1 MSKILIIEDED
12 SIRQITSE
20 ILRGENFE
28 VMEAEDGQVGVE
40 LALQKTPDLI
50 ICDVQLPEMDGYSIL
65 AQVRGN
71 RSTQTVPFIFLTA
84 KSTKTDVRLGMELG
98 ADDYLTKP
106 FTIEEL
112 LGTVT
117 TQLVK
122 HAAVERSSQQ
132 KLDDLRNN
140 ITLSLPHQ
148 LNAQLTNI
156 LKPTKTL
163 IENYD
168 LIDRDE
174 AIEMLRQIYLSGQTL
189 SRFTNNFLLYAE
201 LKRIEQQPKKSR
213 ALLERTEECLAR
225 IILRE
230 VALQKAEQA
239 NRREDLL
246 LELLEETEVQISQA
260 KLKKIAEELID
271 NAFKF
276 SISGTPVRIR
286 SHTQDSNFHLFITN
300 DGRGMTAEEI
310 ANMGAYMQ
318 FEPQDTKRQGCGLGL
333 VIAKLLT
340 ELHGGEFNIESI
352 PNKQTTVRV
361 MLPAK

>member
-12 SIRQITSE
+12 NIREITSE
-20 ILRGENFE
+20 ILRAENFE
-28 VMEAEDGQVGVE
+28 VMEAEDGQLGVE
-40 LALQKTPDLI
+40 LALRKTPDLI
-50 ICDVQLPEMDGYSIL
+50 ICDVQLPEIDGYSVL

-71 RSTQTVPFIFLTA
+71 AATQTVPFIFLTA
-84 KSTKTDVRLGMELG
+84 RSTKTDVRLGMELG

-106 FTIEEL
+106 FTVEEL

-122 HAAVERSSQQ
+122 HTAIERSSQQ

-148 LNAQLTNI
+148 LNTQLSNI

-168 LIDRDE
+168 EIDRDE
-174 AIEMLRQIYLSGQTL
+174 AIEMLRQIYLSGERL

-213 ALLERTEECLAR
+213 ALRNREEECLAR
-225 IILRE
+225 SILRE

-239 NRREDLL
+239 NRREDLV
-246 LELLEETEVQISQA
+246 LELLDETEIHLSQA
-260 KLKKIAEELID
+260 KIKKIAEELID

-276 SISGTPVRIR
+276 SSPASRVRIR
-286 SHTQDSNFHLFITN
+286 SYTQDNNFHLFITN
-300 DGRGMTAEEI
+300 DGRGLTAEQI
-310 ANMGAYMQ
+310 ANIGAYMQ
-318 FEPQDTKRQGCGLGL
+318 FEPPDTKRQGCGLGL
-333 VIAKLLT
+333 VISKLLT
-340 ELHGGEFNIESI
+340 ELHGGEFNLESI
-352 PNKQTTVRV
+352 PNKQTIVRV